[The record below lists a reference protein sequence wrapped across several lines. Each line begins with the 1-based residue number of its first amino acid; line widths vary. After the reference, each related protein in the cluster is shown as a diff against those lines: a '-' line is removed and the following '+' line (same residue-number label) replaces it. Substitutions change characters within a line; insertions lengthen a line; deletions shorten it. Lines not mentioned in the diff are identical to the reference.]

1 MSMRMI
7 LRSSDD
13 EELFGN
19 TAHDFKVNL
28 DQQTLLNSHW
38 VVALTEINLCYID
51 TSKIIKD
58 LYVYSNVCKDTI
70 VGKSETSLLRRVH
83 KNKDSTNQIEIK
95 KKSTMI
101 TNLIFDSPYYVP
113 VRTGELDQIHVFIKD
128 EHGQECSFLNR
139 QACVVLH
146 LKKFPFIQ

>member
-70 VGKSETSLLRRVH
+70 AGKSETSLLRRVH
-83 KNKDSTNQIEIK
+83 KNKDSTNQIKIK

-101 TNLIFDSPYYVP
+101 TNFDSPYYVP

>member
-1 MSMRMI
+1 MSMRMV

-13 EELFGN
+13 RELFGN
-19 TAHDFKVNL
+19 TAHDFKVQL
-28 DQQTLLNSHW
+28 DKQTLLNEHL
-38 VVALTEINLCYID
+38 VVALTEINLGYIG

-70 VGKSETSLLRRVH
+70 VGKSETSLLRTH
-83 KNKDSTNQIEIK
+83 INKDSTNQIKIQQ
-95 KKSTMI
+95 KSTLI
-101 TNLIFDSPYYVP
+101 TNLIFDTAYYVP
-113 VRTGELDQIHVFIKD
+113 VHTGELDQIYVYIKD

-146 LKKFPFIQ
+146 FKRFPLIQ